1 MIVARE
7 KVGYDF
13 SGFVIEIDT
22 LNRYDKAK
30 LRLKYIYQKDRDGEI
45 IKIIQS
51 FQYFASISILLFF
64 KILI

>member
-13 SGFVIEIDT
+13 SGFIIEIDT
-22 LNRYDKAK
+22 LNRYDKVK

>member
-22 LNRYDKAK
+22 LNRYDKVM
-30 LRLKYIYQKDRDGEI
+30 LRPMFIY
-45 IKIIQS
+45 
-51 FQYFASISILLFF
+51 
-64 KILI
+64 

>member
-22 LNRYDKAK
+22 LNRYDKVK